1 MEAKR
6 MLVLKMSVSLDGFV
20 CGPNGENDWVFRSS
34 SPDSRQ
40 WVTDTL
46 REAGA
51 HLMGS
56 RTYYD
61 MASFWPFSDLPFAPA
76 MNEIP
81 KILFSGQGKDDTRL
95 DRVMGALANAQA
107 GHNDEQSG
115 PSEAVLRSWADPM
128 VARGDLV
135 DEIRRLK
142 EQPGNFLLA
151 HGGARF
157 AQSLAASGLVD
168 EYRLAIHPVVLGQG
182 KPLFS
187 ELAKPVD
194 LHLASVTTFS
204 SGTVGAVYRP
214 A

>member
-1 MEAKR
+1 
-6 MLVLKMSVSLDGFV
+6 
-20 CGPNGENDWVFRSS
+20 
-34 SPDSRQ
+34 
-40 WVTDTL
+40 VTDTL

-81 KILFSGQGKDDTRL
+81 KILFSGQAKDDARL

-107 GHNDEQSG
+107 GRDAEQSG
-115 PSEAVLRSWADPM
+115 PTEAVLRSWAEPM

-135 DEIRRLK
+135 EEIRRLK

-168 EYRLAIHPVVLGQG
+168 EYRLAIHPVVLGRG

-187 ELAKPVD
+187 EVTRPMD
-194 LHLASVTTFS
+194 LRLASATTFS
-204 SGTVGAVYRP
+204 SGAVGAVYRP